1 MAGTEKMGP
10 LLNDATKKGGGVM
23 DMQSRKA
30 SRSWIQENYSTIIL
44 TIILVGFGIAM
55 VLPFVWMLSTSF
67 KKPIDVFVYPIEW
80 IPKSFEW
87 DNYRRVWAGSKPFSL
102 YYYNSLK
109 VTVLTVIGTIIV
121 SSAAAYGFARIPFRG
136 RDFVFFVFLAT
147 LMIPDQVTL
156 IPRFFIFH
164 YLGLYD
170 THLALILPGMFTAFG
185 VFLLRQFYVG
195 IPEDFSEAARMEGAN
210 HFGIWTRIII
220 PLSKPA
226 LVSLLILSFT
236 WNWNEFVNP
245 LVFLASKNL
254 YTVPLGLTN
263 FIDES
268 GTDYTLMMAAAVSS
282 ILPVIIL
289 FLACQKW
296 FIEGVVS
303 SGVKG

>member
-1 MAGTEKMGP
+1 
-10 LLNDATKKGGGVM
+10 
-23 DMQSRKA
+23 
-30 SRSWIQENYSTIIL
+30 
-44 TIILVGFGIAM
+44 
-55 VLPFVWMLSTSF
+55 
-67 KKPIDVFVYPIEW
+67 
-80 IPKSFEW
+80 
-87 DNYRRVWAGSKPFSL
+87 
-102 YYYNSLK
+102 
-109 VTVLTVIGTIIV
+109 
-121 SSAAAYGFARIPFRG
+121 
-136 RDFVFFVFLAT
+136 
-147 LMIPDQVTL
+147 
-156 IPRFFIFH
+156 
-164 YLGLYD
+164 
-170 THLALILPGMFTAFG
+170 
-185 VFLLRQFYVG
+185 
-195 IPEDFSEAARMEGAN
+195 MEGAN